1 MRRLRMVPILVL
13 AFALAATVSMRLA
26 RADVQLVLID
36 GKTLDGVDVRRDQQ
50 VYLLTLENGRVAAV
64 PVELVKEV
72 RLEGPAK
79 EKQEAREAQRGPDG
93 IIIEDEED
101 NRTLAGEEDFKH
113 PGVRYGKGEQLAGP
127 DAVTIDTSEELAVF
141 GEPAK
146 FQEDIIDSE
155 WVPESDWDD
164 DPVKNNNF
172 APSTWSKGWNDPSW
186 EPESAFDK
194 NEDVLASG
202 NSTWSESVIDNE
214 WRPTDGFKSGS

>member
-1 MRRLRMVPILVL
+1 MIPILVL
-13 AFALAATVSMRLA
+13 AFTLAATVSMRLV

-79 EKQEAREAQRGPDG
+79 ERAEESVEKRGPDG
-93 IIIEDEED
+93 IVIEDAED
-101 NRTLAGEEDFKH
+101 ARTLAGEDEFQH
-113 PGVRYGKGEQLAGP
+113 PGVRYGTGQQLAGP

-146 FQEDIIDSE
+146 FQEDIIDPD

-172 APSTWSKGWNDPSW
+172 APSTWSKGWNDPEW
-186 EPESAFDK
+186 QPESAFDR
-194 NEDVLASG
+194 NEDVLADSR
-202 NSTWSESVIDNE
+202 STWSDSVIDNE
-214 WRPTDGFKSGS
+214 WRPTDGFKNGS